1 VTEKLHNNYLLL
13 LSLISKR
20 PVPENTD
27 KKEFLDEIN
36 KYIPL
41 IQDSQRKFLNLKKKS
56 RKKKKNL

>member
-1 VTEKLHNNYLLL
+1 VIGKIRVNLRAEKIFAAVTEKLHNNYLLL

-36 KYIPL
+36 K
-41 IQDSQRKFLNLKKKS
+41 
-56 RKKKKNL
+56 